1 MADIQ
6 HKDIPDSGRHEPKGA
21 STAASGSVI
30 VSNGAG
36 GTTFKKLTTDS
47 LQGTLT
53 SGPLSVKDD
62 GTFTTS
68 GTVYASINKTSSASS
83 SLVGTSNGVT
93 ISGAN
98 FSVSETGIYRVEAT
112 NGISVT
118 TATQINYVEPSGTL
132 AATSTST
139 VVYPTFRNST
149 TSTVLFTG
157 ISGLVELTAGT
168 LYTFNTP
175 AAIRFNIERVA

>member
-21 STAASGSVI
+21 STAKSGSVI

-36 GTTFKKLTTDS
+36 GTTFKKLTRDS

-62 GTFTTS
+62 GSFATG
-68 GTVYASINKTSSASS
+68 GTVYAVINKSSSSSS
-83 SLVGTSNGVT
+83 SLIGPSNGVSIT
-93 ISGAN
+93 GAN
-98 FSVSETGIYRVEAT
+98 FSVSETGMYRVEAT
-112 NGISVT
+112 NGLSVIT
-118 TATQINYVEPSGTL
+118 TTQLSPSEPSGQV
-132 AATSTST
+132 ATSTSS
-139 VVYPTFRNST
+139 VVYPTFRNTT
-149 TSTVLFTG
+149 TSVTLFTG
-157 ISGLVELTAGT
+157 MSSLVELTAGN

-175 AAIRFNIERVA
+175 SSILFNIERVA

>member
-21 STAASGSVI
+21 STAIAGSTI

-36 GTTFKKLTTDS
+36 GTNFQKITRES
-47 LQGTLT
+47 LAGTLT

-62 GTFTTS
+62 GSFTTG
-68 GTVYASINKTSSASS
+68 GTVYAVINKTSSSS
-83 SLVGTSNGVT
+83 SALVGPSNGVT

-98 FSVSETGIYRVEAT
+98 FSVTESGLYRVEAMT
-112 NGISVT
+112 GISVT
-118 TATQINYVEPSGTL
+118 TTTTITSPSGGSTV
-132 AATSTST
+132 ATSTST
-139 VVYPTFRNST
+139 VVYPTFRNTTAST
-149 TSTVLFTG
+149 ALFTG
-157 ISGLVELTAGT
+157 ISGLVMLTAGS

-175 AAIRFNIERVA
+175 SAIRFNIERVA